1 MSILFPGKP
10 GNGKKTMSDRIS
22 AISAFSIIQ
31 FGLSQGLGV
40 KTDTLA
46 SSSSGVAES
55 QTISSVFNDISLVAT
70 DEENLLSHTNS
81 ISLLGKMFSSAAE
94 TINSSTAT
102 DGAKI
107 DAFAD
112 VAWYSTLARY
122 GSQPDVVAKAPQV
135 EALEKAFYAATGNS
149 SFIQSAV
156 QMADATSLPANAT
169 ATEKQLYSV
178 IQGIRNP
185 DNFETV
191 DYTLS
196 EASGSAVAASNTGA
210 AASKEVSF
218 TYGMTRTEVENAQ
231 VIPDYVD
238 TAAAGRTKVVIT
250 SATETKT
257 EQVTDSAE
265 QTDTSNGKTQP
276 AGNTANVTEKALSE
290 VNMSDHLSVEEQIV
304 DVLFGNAEKEKE
316 SGLKSGA
323 DNTSSL
329 SLKA

>member
-1 MSILFPGKP
+1 
-10 GNGKKTMSDRIS
+10 MSDRIS
-22 AISAFSIIQ
+22 ALTAFNILQ

-40 KTDTLA
+40 KTNSLV

-55 QTISSVFNDISLVAT
+55 QTISAVGNDTSLQET

-81 ISLLGKMFSSAAE
+81 ISLLGKLFSSAAE

-102 DGAKI
+102 DAAKI

-156 QMADATSLPANAT
+156 QMADATSLPENAT

-185 DNFETV
+185 DNFEIV

-196 EASGSAVAASNTGA
+196 ETSGSAVAASNTGT

-238 TAAAGRTKVVIT
+238 TAAADRTRIVIT

-257 EQVTDSAE
+257 GQVTESAE
-265 QTDTSNGKTQP
+265 QTDNSKDTTQS
-276 AGNTANVTEKALSE
+276 ARNIANVTEKALSE
-290 VNMSDHLSVEEQIV
+290 ANVNDHLSVEEQIV
-304 DVLFGNAEKEKE
+304 DVLFGNAEKEK
-316 SGLKSGA
+316 KSGITSDA
-323 DNTSSL
+323 DNTSGV